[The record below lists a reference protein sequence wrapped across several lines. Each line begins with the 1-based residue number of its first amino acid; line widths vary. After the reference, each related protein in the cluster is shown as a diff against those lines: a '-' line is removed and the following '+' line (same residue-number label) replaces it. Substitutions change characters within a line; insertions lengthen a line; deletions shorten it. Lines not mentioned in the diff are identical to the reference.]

1 MKVNTEYNV
10 PLLSDPIGSGDVN
23 RSYEAITDEGVTRDM
38 CIPTESGGRPFSR
51 HDMNGLA
58 YASSIGTFLHQ
69 MGYPTGEMRK
79 ETAEKI
85 GGFPKGAILSFIDDN
100 GFLIEYVSK
109 VDDNMAD
116 FPSYD
121 GGNLIEDDY
130 WKPVITTR
138 QYVGSIDTDTVLAS
152 KEFSTKDNEFDFSME
167 IKEDSFCTITIN
179 AGSFSNNFQ
188 FWLFLGFP
196 DIEVYCKGPS
206 GNIVVL
212 GTMQP
217 VGNGGAITQTH
228 MVCKG
233 STVGIRCSNFNSEVI
248 GSLDCKIVAR
258 GITGSLT

>member
-1 MKVNTEYNV
+1 MV
-10 PLLSDPIGSGDVN
+10 
-23 RSYEAITDEGVTRDM
+23 TDEGVTRNM
-38 CIPTESGGRPFSR
+38 CIPTESGGRTFSR

-79 ETAEKI
+79 ATAEKI

-100 GFLIEYVSK
+100 GFVLEYISK

-121 GGNLIEDDY
+121 GNNLVENDY

-138 QYVGSIDTDTVLAS
+138 QYIGSIDTDTVIAS
-152 KEFSTKDNEFDFSME
+152 KEFTTKDREFNFSME
-167 IKEDSFCTITIN
+167 VPDDAFCSITVQ
-179 AGSFSNNFQ
+179 AGSYSTNFT
-188 FWLFLGFP
+188 FWRFLGFP
-196 DIEVYCKGPS
+196 DVEVYCKGPS
-206 GNIVVL
+206 GNTVVL
-212 GTMQP
+212 GSIE
-217 VGNGGAITQTH
+217 VAGNFGEVTQTH

-233 STVGIRCSNFNSEVI
+233 STIGIRCSNFNSDVI
-248 GSLDCKIVAR
+248 GSLACKMVAR